1 MKLCWDAVWLESF
14 YLFKT
19 LENWQK
25 ENPHFQWFH
34 VTKYNNK
41 IKQQYKETVSSWY
54 NFHYNYIS
62 DWVGSCTITSFC
74 VAAGW
79 QTPASFQSFFS
90 IIGLILFKFSSFNHQ
105 MFCGIPWLKELG
117 CRQLLS
123 FSTANILNIIHLP
136 TWCFPCVFLS
146 FPLVLNWLAYHH
158 LIKIMHEEG
167 FLYNTW
173 WCCRHLFV
181 W

>member
-1 MKLCWDAVWLESF
+1 MPYDLNHFIYLKHWKTDRRKILIFSGSMWLNTTTKSNSSIRKLYQVGTIF
-14 YLFKT
+14 T
-19 LENWQK
+19 
-25 ENPHFQWFH
+25 
-34 VTKYNNK
+34 
-41 IKQQYKETVSSWY
+41 
-54 NFHYNYIS
+54 IS
-62 DWVGSCTITSFC
+62 DWVWSCTITSFC

-136 TWCFPCVFLS
+136 TWCFPYVFLS

-181 W
+181 C